1 MSQGG
6 VKMSAKNREL
16 IKIAYYYYKKGLT
29 QAEIA
34 KKMVMSRQRVNR
46 LLKKALNEN
55 IVQINIVD
63 VDKHHFDLET
73 KLEEK
78 YNLKQAIVVSSI
90 DEKTIPSSLGA
101 ATAEYLDEILVKE
114 DVIGVT
120 WGRTLSEVAK
130 KLSYNQ
136 QLQLSVTQ
144 LVGGLDIAYTSLRPD
159 DITRTIADKL
169 GGKPYILYAPA
180 VVENKETKD
189 AIIKDD
195 SFRRTIENMEK
206 CNIILAGIGELK
218 PDTTLYEC
226 RYNNEQYKEHLMRH
240 HCVGDIGFRWYD
252 IEGRAV
258 EHEFN
263 DRMIGYNIL
272 KNKNNALVIG
282 IAGGNKKYEAITG
295 ALKGKYLN
303 VLITDSEMANRLIEE

>member
-1 MSQGG
+1 
-6 VKMSAKNREL
+6 MSANNREL

-90 DEKTIPSSLGA
+90 DEKMIPVSLGE
-101 ATAEYLDEILVKE
+101 ATAEYLDDILVKD

-130 KLSYNQ
+130 KISYNQ
-136 QLQLSVTQ
+136 QLQLPVIQ
-144 LVGGLDIAYTSLRPD
+144 LVGGLDIAYSSLRPD

-169 GGKPYILYAPA
+169 GGKPYLLYAPA
-180 VVENKETKD
+180 VVENKETKEAMLKD
-189 AIIKDD
+189 ESFKKIIK
-195 SFRRTIENMEK
+195 NMEN

-218 PDTTLYEC
+218 SDTTLYES
-226 RYNNEQYKEHLMRH
+226 RFNNEQYKEHLMRH
-240 HCVGDIGFRWYD
+240 QCVGDIGFRWYD

-258 EHEFN
+258 EHGFN
-263 DRMIGYNIL
+263 DRTIGYNIL
-272 KNKNNALVIG
+272 KNKGNALVIG
-282 IAGGNKKYEAITG
+282 IAGGHKKYEAITG
-295 ALKGKYLN
+295 ALNGKYLD
-303 VLITDSEMANRLIEE
+303 VLITDSEMANKLIEK